1 MTIRCHPSSARTAQA
16 LRSSLPLKMWA
27 HLCRRMPCL
36 PRPRGAGASGCWN
49 ATLRRQEEWSGHDPV
64 QDACAGEIN
73 DGARPVANK
82 GARPELVNADVRC
95 ICTKMLVG
103 EFWSIIKTP
112 RADWQEIGRPRR
124 RTRKNQGPC

>member
-1 MTIRCHPSSARTAQA
+1 MSPIFRSYCAGLAELVAFEDVGTFVSEDALSSSPS
-16 LRSSLPLKMWA
+16 
-27 HLCRRMPCL
+27 
-36 PRPRGAGASGCWN
+36 RGGGVGMLERDITKAG
-49 ATLRRQEEWSGHDPV
+49 RVSGHDPV